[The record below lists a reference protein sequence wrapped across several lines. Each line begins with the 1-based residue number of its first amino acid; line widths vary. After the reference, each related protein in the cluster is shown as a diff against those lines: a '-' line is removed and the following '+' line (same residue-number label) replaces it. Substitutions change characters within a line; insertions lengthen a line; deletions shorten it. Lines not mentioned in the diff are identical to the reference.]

1 VLYCMYKL
9 NIRANDMKLT
19 KKNALAIFKEELV
32 LGAYADI
39 RSDKIAMRESW
50 SNFTDSLCK
59 DNMITMSQYERW
71 SNPY

>member
-1 VLYCMYKL
+1 
-9 NIRANDMKLT
+9 MKLT

-39 RSDKIAMRESW
+39 RSDKIAMRETW

-59 DNMITMSQYERW
+59 GNMITMSQYERW

>member
-1 VLYCMYKL
+1 MYKL

-19 KKNALAIFKEELV
+19 KKNALAIFKEELYWLDV
-32 LGAYADI
+32 DI
-39 RSDKIAMRESW
+39 RSDKIAMRETW

>member
-1 VLYCMYKL
+1 MYKL

-39 RSDKIAMRESW
+39 RSDKIAMRETW

>member
-1 VLYCMYKL
+1 
-9 NIRANDMKLT
+9 MKLT
-19 KKNALAIFKEELV
+19 KKNALAIFKEELYWRDV
-32 LGAYADI
+32 DI
-39 RSDKIAMRESW
+39 RSDKIAMRETW

>member
-1 VLYCMYKL
+1 
-9 NIRANDMKLT
+9 MKLT

-59 DNMITMSQYERW
+59 DGMITDSQYNRW
-71 SNPY
+71 SNPF

>member
-1 VLYCMYKL
+1 MYKL

>member
-1 VLYCMYKL
+1 ME
-9 NIRANDMKLT
+9 RTLT

-39 RSDKIAMRESW
+39 RSDKIAMRETW

-71 SNPY
+71 SNPF